1 VNEIFLVEKRRLQ
14 EFRLICAILAAL
26 AAAVILSVMVGRY
39 AMSLGDI
46 SAILFARLRGYP
58 VNASLAQANV
68 VLFTLRIP
76 RIALA
81 ILVGSALSLSGA
93 AYQSMFQNPIVS
105 PDVLGVTH
113 GAGVGAAA
121 AILLDLPSLGI
132 HLLSFTVG
140 ICAVTLV
147 LVIAGI
153 IGRDTKRVSVAVLVL
168 TGMVI
173 TFFFQ
178 SLTSLAKYAADS
190 ENKLPEITF
199 WLMGS
204 FARANSYRNV
214 MIMLV
219 VTVLGSAP
227 LFLLRWQINAMSFGD
242 EEAKALGVNVKYT
255 RVLVILCSTL
265 LTASSVSLCGTITWV
280 GLVVPHMI
288 RLAAGPNNDVLFPA
302 SMLAGGLF
310 LLIVDDFSRVIV
322 PGELPISILTS
333 MIGAPL
339 FIYMLFRGRREW
351 I

>member
-1 VNEIFLVEKRRLQ
+1 MKAFRFS

-26 AAAVILSVMVGRY
+26 AAAVMLSLAVGRY
-39 AMSLGDI
+39 AMSIGDI
-46 SAILFARLRGYP
+46 LAVILARFSGRP
-58 VNASLAQANV
+58 VDASLVQTSV

-81 ILVGSALSLSGA
+81 ILVGAALSLSGA

-121 AILLDLPSLGI
+121 AILLDMPSLGI
-132 HLLSFTVG
+132 HLMSFAVG
-140 ICAVTLV
+140 ICAVAIV
-147 LVIAGI
+147 LTIAGL
-153 IGRDTKRVSVAVLVL
+153 IGRGASRASVAALVL

-178 SLTSLAKYAADS
+178 SLTSLAKYVADS

-214 MIMLV
+214 MIMLA

-227 LFLLRWQINAMSFGD
+227 LFLLRWQINAMAFGD
-242 EEAKALGVNVKYT
+242 EEARALGVNVRHV
-255 RVLVILCSTL
+255 RVLVILSSTL
-265 LTASSVSLCGTITWV
+265 LTASSVALCGTITWV

-288 RLAAGPNNDVLFPA
+288 RLAAGPNNNVLFPA

>member
-1 VNEIFLVEKRRLQ
+1 METRRFSG
-14 EFRLICAILAAL
+14 FRLICAILAAL
-26 AAAVILSVMVGRY
+26 ACAVVLSVTVGRY
-39 AMSLGDI
+39 SMSLGDI
-46 SAILFARLRGYP
+46 FAILLARLGRRP
-58 VNASLAQANV
+58 LDASLAQANI
-68 VLFTLRIP
+68 VLFTLRVP

-81 ILVGSALSLSGA
+81 ILVGAALSLSGA
-93 AYQSMFQNPIVS
+93 AYQSMFQNPVVS
-105 PDVLGVTH
+105 QDVLGVTH
-113 GAGVGAAA
+113 GASVGAAA
-121 AILLDLPSLGI
+121 AILLDMPSAGI
-132 HLLSFTVG
+132 HTLSFLAG
-140 ICAVTLV
+140 ICAVALV
-147 LVIAGI
+147 LAIAGL
-153 IGRDTKRVSVAVLVL
+153 IGRDAGGISVVALVL

-204 FARANSYRNV
+204 FARANSFRNV
-214 MIMLV
+214 MIMLAVMV
-219 VTVLGSAP
+219 VGATP
-227 LFLLRWQINAMSFGD
+227 LFLLRWRINAMSFGD
-242 EEAKALGVNVKYT
+242 EEAKAMGVNVRYV
-255 RVLVILCSTL
+255 RVLVIVCSTL
-265 LTASSVSLCGTITWV
+265 LTASSVSLCGVITWV
-280 GLVVPHMI
+280 GLVVPHMV

-310 LLIVDDFSRVIV
+310 LLVVDDFSRVVV

>member
-1 VNEIFLVEKRRLQ
+1 MKIRHFSKFQ
-14 EFRLICAILAAL
+14 LIYAISIAL
-26 AAAVILSVMVGRY
+26 MAAVMLSATVGRY
-39 AMSLGDI
+39 AISLGDI
-46 SAILFARLRGYP
+46 FTVVHTRFSGRPIE
-58 VNASLAQANV
+58 ASLAQTNV
-68 VLFTLRIP
+68 VLFALRIP

-81 ILVGSALSLSGA
+81 VLVGAALALSGA

-113 GAGVGAAA
+113 AAGVGAAA
-121 AILLDLPSLGI
+121 AILLDLPSLGV
-132 HLLSFTVG
+132 HLMSFTFG
-140 ICAVTLV
+140 IFAVSLV
-147 LVIAGI
+147 LVIAGL
-153 IGRDTKRVSVAVLVL
+153 IGRDVNRVSVAVLVL

-178 SLTSLAKYAADS
+178 SLTSLAKYVADS

-214 MIMLV
+214 IIMLI
-219 VTVLGSAP
+219 VTALGSTP
-227 LFLLRWQINAMSFGD
+227 LFLLRWQINAMSFGE
-242 EEAKALGVNVKYT
+242 EEAKSIGVNVRHT
-255 RVLVILCSTL
+255 RVLVIICSTL
-265 LTASSVSLCGTITWV
+265 LTASSVSLCGSISWV
-280 GLVVPHMI
+280 GLVVPHI
-288 RLAAGPNNDVLFPA
+288 VRLAVGPNNNVLFPA